1 MYLILAVIYFIIW
14 LFILGFDSL
23 GLAIG
28 NDPYGNKVAIKT
40 TVSENIF
47 AILVLLIPTSLFFI
61 AFALIKSTPNLL
73 KKAKLVSTLLIFSL
87 PLFVLLISIVQEIR
101 GGDKDLRGFAFILTT
116 IWTVLVFAPLWLL
129 NLFGGRD
136 ISKVIEDSQKIN
148 Q

>member
-1 MYLILAVIYFIIW
+1 M
-14 LFILGFDSL
+14 
-23 GLAIG
+23 
-28 NDPYGNKVAIKT
+28 
-40 TVSENIF
+40 
-47 AILVLLIPTSLFFI
+47 
-61 AFALIKSTPNLL
+61 
-73 KKAKLVSTLLIFSL
+73 KLPCPVH
-87 PLFVLLISIVQEIR
+87 PLRLDEQEIR